1 MTACAQYY
9 ESMGLDKYRE
19 LVWEDFLS
27 RMKEPAG
34 GGVGPE
40 GAVATGITGS
50 GKRRSCRF
58 LCKCVQINKTVLI
71 KNYFLNIPA

>member
-27 RMKEPAG
+27 RMKELEGGAVIVMTRG
-34 GGVGPE
+34 GSLRAGGVGLE
-40 GAVATGITGS
+40 GAVAT
-50 GKRRSCRF
+50 
-58 LCKCVQINKTVLI
+58 
-71 KNYFLNIPA
+71 